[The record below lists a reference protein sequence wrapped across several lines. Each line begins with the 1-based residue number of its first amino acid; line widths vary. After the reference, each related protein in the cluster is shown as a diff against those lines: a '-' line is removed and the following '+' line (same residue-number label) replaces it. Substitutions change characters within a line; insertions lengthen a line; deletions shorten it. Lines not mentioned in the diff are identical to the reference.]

1 MHSIC
6 PVSLRTPNIIVAI
19 FQLLLFSTL
28 FLSSLPYWSPANVQ
42 AVGSP
47 DFSIALSP
55 SFAVYPQDMSQL
67 SSSIILTS
75 ENGFNGVIDLN
86 FYWYNGSSD
95 IFISLVNPYL
105 NSGRSVTETVKIF
118 SPPLPSTGCCGILG
132 VTGSS
137 SSLSHSANL
146 TIAVP
151 SGPDFALSS
160 DLPSITLAPG
170 AHGQSSVTVTS
181 IDSVGGRVFFPPAT
195 LQNSRFSGGWSFYL
209 DEVWLVP
216 GSRGSVMF
224 QVYAAVDALPGSY
237 VFKIT
242 GSSFSHSHSINLTVN
257 VSPIVSGD
265 FELTIN
271 PETLVMHPN
280 TSINATMSLR
290 GFDGFSGS
298 VYLSAIE
305 VSQCCPLPTTG
316 DPFAPRAFA
325 RPSQIMLG
333 INGFDNS
340 NLTIETPNLPLH
352 GNYTIEV
359 FAQSGSIIHAFNLTV
374 TVPPVQKLFTIESDP
389 ISIIAISGNSASST
403 LVIRS
408 IYDYAGT
415 VNLSTTVS
423 SPGSIQARVGS
434 EVVKL
439 QPQVQNQY
447 LIGSLAIANL
457 TISSSSS
464 TPSGTYTITVRG
476 TAGAYMYTDHVIVK
490 LASSGPSAQPSTSTS
505 SSTRS
510 NVLSLPITIFYGT
523 IAALAISVA
532 VAVGLL
538 VWSSRGKK
546 DPVDPSMTTI

>member
-118 SPPLPSTGCCGILG
+118 SPPLHSTGCCVILG
-132 VTGSS
+132 G
-137 SSLSHSANL
+137 
-146 TIAVP
+146 
-151 SGPDFALSS
+151 
-160 DLPSITLAPG
+160 
-170 AHGQSSVTVTS
+170 
-181 IDSVGGRVFFPPAT
+181 
-195 LQNSRFSGGWSFYL
+195 
-209 DEVWLVP
+209 
-216 GSRGSVMF
+216 
-224 QVYAAVDALPGSY
+224 
-237 VFKIT
+237 T

-352 GNYTIEV
+352 GNYTIDV
-359 FAQSGSIIHAFNLTV
+359 FAQSGSIIPCLQSH
-374 TVPPVQKLFTIESDP
+374 SYC
-389 ISIIAISGNSASST
+389 SSSPET
-403 LVIRS
+403 LHHRIRS
-408 IYDYAGT
+408 Y
-415 VNLSTTVS
+415 
-423 SPGSIQARVGS
+423 QHHRH
-434 EVVKL
+434 
-439 QPQVQNQY
+439 
-447 LIGSLAIANL
+447 IGQL
-457 TISSSSS
+457 
-464 TPSGTYTITVRG
+464 G
-476 TAGAYMYTDHVIVK
+476 
-490 LASSGPSAQPSTSTS
+490 
-505 SSTRS
+505 
-510 NVLSLPITIFYGT
+510 
-523 IAALAISVA
+523 
-532 VAVGLL
+532 
-538 VWSSRGKK
+538 
-546 DPVDPSMTTI
+546 

>member
-75 ENGFNGVIDLN
+75 ENGFNGVVDLN

-95 IFISLVNPYL
+95 IFISLVNPSL

-359 FAQSGSIIHAFNLTV
+359 FAQSGSIIPAFNLTV
-374 TVPPVQKLFTIESDP
+374 TVPPVQNLFTIESDP
-389 ISIIAISGNSASST
+389 ISINTISGRSASST

-415 VNLSTTVS
+415 VSLSTTVYS
-423 SPGSIQARVGS
+423 GSIQARVSS

-447 LIGSLAIANL
+447 IIGSLATASL

-464 TPSGTYTITVRG
+464 TTPSGMYLITVRG
-476 TAGAYMYTDHVIVK
+476 TAGAYMYTDYVIVK
-490 LASSGPSAQPSTSTS
+490 LISSGPSAQPSTSTS

-510 NVLSLPITIFYGT
+510 NILSLPITIFYGT
-523 IAALAISVA
+523 IAALVISVA
-532 VAVGLL
+532 VAVGFL
-538 VWSSRGKK
+538 VLSSGGEK
-546 DPVDPSMTTI
+546 DSLGSSMTNI